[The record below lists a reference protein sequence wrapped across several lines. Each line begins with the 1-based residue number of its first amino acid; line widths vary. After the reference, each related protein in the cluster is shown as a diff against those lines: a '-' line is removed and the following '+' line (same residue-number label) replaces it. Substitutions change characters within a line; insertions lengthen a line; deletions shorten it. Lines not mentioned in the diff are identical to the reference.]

1 MTIEEYKKKKQSNM
15 TIEQY
20 RNFKSNFLN
29 NQTSNAKP
37 TIESSA
43 PKEQKINTS
52 KKSTDVS
59 QPSKTNVLGKAL
71 ATPVAALGKLGTGV
85 AMGLEGAMDFG
96 TTIGVG
102 GINALR
108 NRRIQTIEKELEKL
122 NAQGEG
128 DSQKAKDLQKSM
140 QEAISARDYSN
151 KKAEEFIA
159 KNGYKIP

>member
-1 MTIEEYKKKKQSNM
+1 
-15 TIEQY
+15 
-20 RNFKSNFLN
+20 
-29 NQTSNAKP
+29 
-37 TIESSA
+37 
-43 PKEQKINTS
+43 
-52 KKSTDVS
+52 
-59 QPSKTNVLGKAL
+59 
-71 ATPVAALGKLGTGV
+71 
-85 AMGLEGAMDFG
+85 MGLEGAMDFG
-96 TTIGVG
+96 TTVGVG

-159 KNGYKIP
+159 KEWVQDSIGKANDEFTEKYSYLPVKAGQITKTVGNMLPSIANAGSILKFSIIYAISATSAYVMSEEYAN